1 MRYRGLILATLF
13 GFPAGFVTGFCAA
26 PVLYLLT
33 YKDQWNNLWTICASV
48 GVLGLLVAGLLTA
61 AARLQDVRI
70 VWSRRRPATTAQTLQ
85 PEMAFK
91 RVL

>member
-1 MRYRGLILATLF
+1 MRYRGLILASLF

-33 YKDQWNNLWTICASV
+33 YKDQWSNLWTIGATV
-48 GVLGLLVAGLLTA
+48 GVLGLLVAGVLAA

-70 VWSRRRPATTAQTLQ
+70 VWARRRPVATAQTLQ
-85 PEMAFK
+85 PEMVFK
-91 RVL
+91 RAL